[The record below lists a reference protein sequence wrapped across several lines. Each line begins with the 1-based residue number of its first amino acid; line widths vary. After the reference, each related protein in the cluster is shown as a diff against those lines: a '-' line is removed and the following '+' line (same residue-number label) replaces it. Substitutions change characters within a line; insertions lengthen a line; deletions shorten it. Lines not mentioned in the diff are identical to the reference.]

1 MDLQN
6 KAESLARKGAASNAV
21 RAQTDKQIKL
31 DQWKHIQADCP
42 LLAEFMQGMSAKTA
56 EIFGQGKKAF
66 AAVQTFNGGVEVVT
80 GEFTPARRGVSGVF
94 R

>member
-1 MDLQN
+1 MQCSN
-6 KAESLARKGAASNAV
+6 KLLELRLAKKSAEE
-21 RAQTDKQIKL
+21 KQIKL

-66 AAVQTFNGGVEVVT
+66 AAVQTFEGGAEVVT
-80 GEFTPARRGVSGVF
+80 GEFAPARRGVSGVF